1 MLFRRIRILRD
12 VENEQGAG
20 GAEGTGTTGAGQP
33 AEQKS
38 EGKSVNSQ
46 AKELPWVKKAL
57 AAEARLSQLEAE
69 QAEAKQ
75 KAEQTALEQ
84 KGQYEQALKL
94 ERDRVA
100 KIEADTKAQVK
111 ELSLKTELATA
122 GFRTQATKL
131 FIDDFNPD
139 EIDVA
144 SFVAKLKADEGN
156 AWLLATKTR
165 TPNPTKPAGQG
176 PAEEYDKSWLDSD
189 DPKKK
194 EYAIKQERKR
204 FWAKY
209 GGSGSQ

>member
-12 VENEQGAG
+12 VEKEQGAG
-20 GAEGTGTTGAGQP
+20 GAEGTGTSGAGQP
-33 AEQKS
+33 AEQKP
-38 EGKSVNSQ
+38 EGKSINSQ
-46 AKELPWVKKAL
+46 AKELPWVQKAL

-100 KIEADTKAQVK
+100 KIEADTKAKVK

-131 FIDDFNPD
+131 FIDEFNPD
-139 EIDVA
+139 EIDA
-144 SFVAKLKADEGN
+144 AAFVAKLKADEGN
-156 AWLLATKTR
+156 AWLLATTTKSR
-165 TPNPTKPAGQG
+165 TPNPTKPGGQG
-176 PAEEYDKSWLDSD
+176 PAEEFDPSWIDSD
-189 DPKKK
+189 DPKKRDAAVK
-194 EYAIKQERKR
+194 HNRKA
-204 FWAKY
+204 FWENFHGKA
-209 GGSGSQ
+209 